1 VTPRQCRAARALL
14 GWKQNRLAYQAGI
27 SLSAVA
33 QFEGGQRRTYPRN
46 IEAMESA
53 LNRAGVRF
61 IRTSGVIAR

>member
-1 VTPRQCRAARALL
+1 MTPRQCRAARALL
-14 GWKQNRLAYQAGI
+14 GWKQNRLAHQAGI

-33 QFEGGQRRTYPRN
+33 QFEGGQTQTYPRN

-61 IRTSGVIAR
+61 IRTYGVIAR